1 VPWLETRSKESE
13 IDIIR
18 GAVCHVLD
26 ITCDGKLAECL
37 FLLTLGTSRLEAFV
51 AVAVAVSVS
60 VCRRKDV

>member
-1 VPWLETRSKESE
+1 VEQCVTFVSLG
-13 IDIIR
+13 D
-18 GAVCHVLD
+18 HVLD